1 MTISVRILHA
11 GHGDCIFISH
21 VSGGNTFNLLV
32 DGGPAATFGSLYGYP
47 SPLRL
52 LLDELKQGKQH
63 IDLAVLTHVDDD
75 HIGGF
80 LEAFS
85 HDDYLPSMVREVWFN
100 SYKLISQQSG
110 SIDDEGNHVLGI
122 SSTDPKTSITQGI
135 TLEKKL
141 EGVNWWQQVIRND
154 LDPIIRG
161 ALEFTI
167 LSPSSERLGKLEK
180 KWMREVASNA
190 KETAKSGTDYHIS
203 IEDFIGDDK
212 FTNDT
217 SVPNGSSIAFI
228 VRVEG
233 KSILLLG
240 DAFASTVSEKLQAL
254 GYSEQN
260 PLKADLV
267 KVSHHGSQKNT
278 SVELL
283 SLICSDNFVI
293 STDGSIFGHP
303 DKRAV
308 ARVLKSNEKNN
319 IYFNYESVMKGI
331 LLPEEEEFK
340 CRLHVFPPEMVL

>member
-11 GHGDCIFISH
+11 GHGDCIFISQE
-21 VSGGNTFNLLV
+21 SGGKTFNLLV

-52 LLDELKQGKQH
+52 LLEELKQAEQR

-141 EGVNWWQQVIRND
+141 EGINWWQQVIHND
-154 LDPIIRG
+154 LDPIVRG
-161 ALEFTI
+161 EFVFTI
-167 LSPSSERLGKLEK
+167 LSPSNGRLEKLEK
-180 KWMREVASNA
+180 KWMREIASNVR
-190 KETAKSGTDYHIS
+190 ETAKAGTDYHIS
-203 IEDFIGDDK
+203 IADLISKDK
-212 FTNDT
+212 FVKDT

-228 VRVEG
+228 IKAEG

-240 DAFASTVSEKLQAL
+240 DSFASTVSEKLQDL
-254 GYSEQN
+254 GYSDQS
-260 PLKADLV
+260 PLIADLV
-267 KVSHHGSQKNT
+267 KISHHGSQKNT
-278 SVELL
+278 SMELL
-283 SLICSDNFVI
+283 SQIRSDNFVI

-308 ARVLKSNEKNN
+308 ARILKSNEKND

-340 CRLHVFPPEMVL
+340 SRLHVFPPKMVL